1 MDGQIDAGRI
11 DGIHLTRLDS
21 GLVVASDA
29 MPGLETAAIGV
40 WVGVGTR
47 HEPASINGV
56 AHMLEHMAFKGTR
69 RRSARD
75 ISVEIESVGG
85 HLNAYTSRENTAY
98 YARVL
103 ADDVPLALEI
113 IADILQHSTFD
124 ESELARE
131 RAVVLQEIGQAE
143 DTPDDIV
150 FDHFQATAYPGQA
163 LGRPVLGTAEIVGQ
177 LSRESIHGYMRAHYT
192 GERLI
197 LCAAGKVDHQRLV
210 DLAAA
215 AFVDLPRS
223 NLEPTEAA
231 RYIGGDFR
239 QPRELEQVHL
249 ILGFPGLGYAD
260 PDYYAATVY
269 STLLGG
275 GMSSRLFQEV
285 REKRGLVYSIHS
297 FASSYVDGGLFAIY
311 AGTGAAEVAEL
322 VPLVCDE
329 VVKAAETIEAEEVR
343 RARAQLKAGILM
355 AREGPSARSEQ
366 LAQQLLVYG
375 RPLPMEEII
384 ARVDAVGVREVS
396 AVARRLRAGPL
407 TVTALGPIDRLE
419 PYDRIAARLQ

>member
-1 MDGQIDAGRI
+1 MGVQITDRI
-11 DGIHLTRLDS
+11 DGIRLTRLDS
-21 GLVVASDA
+21 GLIVATDTMA
-29 MPGLETAAIGV
+29 GIETAAIGV

-47 HEPASINGV
+47 HETAALNGV
-56 AHMLEHMAFKGTR
+56 AHLLEHMAFKGTQR
-69 RRSARD
+69 RNARD

-103 ADDVPLALEI
+103 ADDVPLALDI
-113 IADILQHSTFD
+113 VSDILQHSVFD
-124 ESELARE
+124 EGELARE
-131 RAVVLQEIGQAE
+131 RTVVLQEIGQAE
-143 DTPDDIV
+143 DTPDDII
-150 FDHFQATAYPGQA
+150 FDHFQARAYPDQA
-163 LGRPVLGTAEIVGQ
+163 LGRPVLGTAEIIGS
-177 LSRESIHGYMRAHYT
+177 LSREAIRGYMREHYS

-197 LCAAGKVDHQRLV
+197 LCAAGKVDHDRIV
-210 DLAAA
+210 ELAAK
-215 AFVDLPRS
+215 AFVDLPGAGS
-223 NLEPTEAA
+223 APTDTA
-231 RYIGGDFR
+231 RYVGGDFR
-239 QPRELEQVHL
+239 EVRDLEQVHL
-249 ILGFPGLGYAD
+249 VLGFPGVGYAD

-297 FASSYVDGGLFAIY
+297 FASSYVDGGLFGIY
-311 AGTGAAEVAEL
+311 AGTGESEVAQL

-329 VVKAAETIEAEEVR
+329 VVKAADTIQVEEVR

-355 AREGPSARSEQ
+355 AREGPSARCEQ

-384 ARVDAVGVREVS
+384 ARVDAVGVEQVA

-407 TVTALGPIDRLE
+407 TIAALGPVDRIE
-419 PYDRIAARLQ
+419 PYDAIAARLS

>member
-1 MDGQIDAGRI
+1 MGVLTTDRI
-11 DGIHLTRLDS
+11 DGIRLTRLDN
-21 GLVVASDA
+21 GLIVATDA
-29 MPGLETAAIGV
+29 MAGIETAALGV

-47 HEPASINGV
+47 HEPAAINGV
-56 AHMLEHMAFKGTR
+56 AHLLEHMAFKGTHR
-69 RRSARD
+69 RNARD

-103 ADDVPLALEI
+103 ADDVPLALDI
-113 IADILQHSTFD
+113 VADILQHSVFD
-124 ESELARE
+124 DGELARE

-143 DTPDDIV
+143 DTPDDII
-150 FDHFQATAYPGQA
+150 FDHFQARAYPDQA
-163 LGRPVLGTAEIVGQ
+163 LGRPVLGTAEIVGS
-177 LSRESIHGYMRAHYT
+177 LSREAISGYMREHYS

-197 LCAAGKVDHQRLV
+197 LCASGRVDHDQIV
-210 DLAAA
+210 ELASR
-215 AFVDLPRS
+215 AFVDLPHEGS
-223 NLEPTEAA
+223 APTDTA
-231 RYIGGDFR
+231 RYVGGDFR
-239 QPRELEQVHL
+239 QARDLEQVHL
-249 ILGFPGLGYAD
+249 VLGFPGVGYAD

-275 GMSSRLFQEV
+275 GMSSRLFQEI

-297 FASSYVDGGLFAIY
+297 FASSYVDGGLFGIY
-311 AGTGAAEVAEL
+311 AGTGEAEVSEL

-329 VVKAAETIEAEEVR
+329 VVKAADTIDAEEVR

-355 AREGPSARSEQ
+355 AREGPSARCEQ

-384 ARVDAVGVREVS
+384 ARVDAVDVEQVA

-407 TVTALGPIDRLE
+407 TLAALGPIDRVE
-419 PYDRIAARLQ
+419 PYDKIAARLS

>member
-1 MDGQIDAGRI
+1 MGVLTTDRI
-11 DGIHLTRLDS
+11 DGIRLTRLDS
-21 GLVVASDA
+21 GLIVATDA
-29 MPGLETAAIGV
+29 MAGIETAAIGV

-47 HEPASINGV
+47 HEPAAINGV
-56 AHMLEHMAFKGTR
+56 AHLLEHMAFKGTHR
-69 RRSARD
+69 RNARD

-103 ADDVPLALEI
+103 ADDAPLAI
-113 IADILQHSTFD
+113 DIVSDILQHSVFD
-124 ESELARE
+124 EGELARE

-143 DTPDDIV
+143 DTPDDII
-150 FDHFQATAYPGQA
+150 FDHFQARAYPDQA
-163 LGRPVLGTAEIVGQ
+163 LGRPVLGTAEIVGS
-177 LSRESIHGYMRAHYT
+177 LSREAIRGYMREHYS

-197 LCAAGKVDHQRLV
+197 LCAAGKVDHDRIV
-210 DLAAA
+210 ELAAK
-215 AFVDLPRS
+215 AFIDLPREGS
-223 NLEPTEAA
+223 TPTDTA
-231 RYIGGDFR
+231 RYVGGDFR
-239 QPRELEQVHL
+239 RARDLEQVHL
-249 ILGFPGLGYAD
+249 VLGFPGVGYAD

-275 GMSSRLFQEV
+275 GMSSRLFQEI

-297 FASSYVDGGLFAIY
+297 FASSYVDGGLFGIY
-311 AGTGAAEVAEL
+311 AGTGEAEVAEL

-329 VVKAAETIEAEEVR
+329 VVKAADTIEPEEVR

-355 AREGPSARSEQ
+355 AREGPSARCEQ

-375 RPLPMEEII
+375 RPLPMDEII
-384 ARVDAVGVREVS
+384 ARVDAVDVDQVA

-407 TVTALGPIDRLE
+407 TLAALGPIDRIE
-419 PYDRIAARLQ
+419 PYDRIAARLS

>member
-1 MDGQIDAGRI
+1 MGVVTTDRI
-11 DGIHLTRLDS
+11 DGIRLTRLDS
-21 GLVVASDA
+21 GLIVATDTMA
-29 MPGLETAAIGV
+29 GIETAAIGA

-56 AHMLEHMAFKGTR
+56 AHLLEHMAFKGTHR
-69 RRSARD
+69 RNARD

-103 ADDVPLALEI
+103 AEDVPLALDI
-113 IADILQHSTFD
+113 VADILQHSVFD
-124 ESELARE
+124 EGELARE
-131 RAVVLQEIGQAE
+131 RTVVLQEIGQAE
-143 DTPDDIV
+143 DTPDDII
-150 FDHFQATAYPGQA
+150 FDHFQAHAYPDQA
-163 LGRPVLGTAEIVGQ
+163 LGRPVLGTAEIVGS
-177 LSRESIHGYMRAHYT
+177 LSREAIRGYMREHYS

-197 LCAAGKVDHQRLV
+197 LCAAGKVDHDRIV
-210 DLAAA
+210 TLAAE
-215 AFVDLPRS
+215 AFVDLPRAGS
-223 NLEPTEAA
+223 APTDSAH
-231 RYIGGDFR
+231 YVGGDFR
-239 QPRELEQVHL
+239 QVRDLEQVHL
-249 ILGFPGLGYAD
+249 VLGFPGVGYVD

-275 GMSSRLFQEV
+275 GMSSRLFQEI

-297 FASSYVDGGLFAIY
+297 FTSSYVDGGLFGIY
-311 AGTGAAEVAEL
+311 AGTGEAEVREL

-329 VVKAAETIEAEEVR
+329 VVKAADTIDAEEVR

-355 AREGPSARSEQ
+355 AREGPSARCEQ

-384 ARVDAVGVREVS
+384 ARVDAVDVQQVA

-407 TVTALGPIDRLE
+407 TLAALGPIDRIE
-419 PYDRIAARLQ
+419 PYDKIAARLS

>member
-1 MDGQIDAGRI
+1 MGVLTTDRI
-11 DGIHLTRLDS
+11 DGIRLTRLDS
-21 GLVVASDA
+21 GMIVATDA
-29 MPGLETAAIGV
+29 MAGIETAAIGV

-47 HEPASINGV
+47 HEPAAVNGV
-56 AHMLEHMAFKGTR
+56 AHLLEHMAFKGTHR
-69 RRSARD
+69 RNARD

-103 ADDVPLALEI
+103 GEDVPLALDI
-113 IADILQHSTFD
+113 VSDILQHSVFD
-124 ESELARE
+124 EGELARE

-143 DTPDDIV
+143 DTPDDII
-150 FDHFQATAYPGQA
+150 FDHFQARAYPDQA
-163 LGRPVLGTAEIVGQ
+163 LGRPVLGTAEIVGG
-177 LSRESIHGYMRAHYT
+177 LSRDAIRGYMREHYS

-197 LCAAGKVDHQRLV
+197 LCAAGKIDHERVVAQ
-210 DLAAA
+210 AAA
-215 AFVDLPRS
+215 AFVDLPRAVS
-223 NLEPTEAA
+223 ASTDTA
-231 RYIGGDFR
+231 RYVGGDFR
-239 QPRELEQVHL
+239 QARDLEQVHL
-249 ILGFPGLGYAD
+249 ILGFPGVGYAD

-297 FASSYVDGGLFAIY
+297 FASSYIDGGLFGIY
-311 AGTGAAEVAEL
+311 AGTGESEVAEL

-329 VVKAAETIEAEEVR
+329 IVKAADTIDAEEVR

-355 AREGPSARSEQ
+355 AREGPSARCEQ

-384 ARVDAVGVREVS
+384 ARVDAVGVEQVA

-407 TVTALGPIDRLE
+407 TLAALGPIDRIE
-419 PYDRIAARLQ
+419 PYDKIAARLS

>member
-1 MDGQIDAGRI
+1 MGVLTTDRI
-11 DGIHLTRLDS
+11 DGIRLTRLDS
-21 GLVVASDA
+21 GLIVATDA
-29 MPGLETAAIGV
+29 MAGIETAAIGV

-47 HEPASINGV
+47 HEPAAINGV
-56 AHMLEHMAFKGTR
+56 AHLLEHMAFKGTQR
-69 RRSARD
+69 RNARD

-103 ADDVPLALEI
+103 AEDVPLALDI
-113 IADILQHSTFD
+113 VADILQHSVFD

-131 RAVVLQEIGQAE
+131 RTVVLQEIGQAE
-143 DTPDDIV
+143 DTPDDII
-150 FDHFQATAYPGQA
+150 FDHFQARAYPDQA
-163 LGRPVLGTAEIVGQ
+163 LGRPVLGTAEIVGS
-177 LSRESIHGYMRAHYT
+177 LSREAIRGYMREHYS

-197 LCAAGKVDHQRLV
+197 LCAAGKVDHDRIVEQ
-210 DLAAA
+210 AAK

-223 NLEPTEAA
+223 NLAPTETA
-231 RYIGGDFR
+231 RYVGGDFR
-239 QPRELEQVHL
+239 QARDLEQVHL
-249 ILGFPGLGYAD
+249 VLGFPGVGYAD

-275 GMSSRLFQEV
+275 GMSSRLFQEI

-297 FASSYVDGGLFAIY
+297 FASSYVDGGLFGIY
-311 AGTGAAEVAEL
+311 AGTGEAEVAEL
-322 VPLVCDE
+322 VPLVCEE
-329 VVKAAETIEAEEVR
+329 VVKAADTIEAEEVR

-355 AREGPSARSEQ
+355 AREGPSARCEQ

-384 ARVDAVGVREVS
+384 ARVDAVDVEQV
-396 AVARRLRAGPL
+396 AAAARRLRAGPL
-407 TVTALGPIDRLE
+407 TLAALGPIDQVE
-419 PYDRIAARLQ
+419 PYDAIAARLS